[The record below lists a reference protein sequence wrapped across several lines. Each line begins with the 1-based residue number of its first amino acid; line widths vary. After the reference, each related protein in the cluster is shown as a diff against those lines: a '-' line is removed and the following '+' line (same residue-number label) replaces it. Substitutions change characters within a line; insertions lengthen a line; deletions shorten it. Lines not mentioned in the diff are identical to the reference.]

1 MLIIGI
7 TGTLGAGKGTIVD
20 YLVQEKGFVH
30 FSVRGYITEEI
41 IRQELPVNRDSM
53 VTVANKLR
61 ADHSPSYI
69 IDRLYDQ
76 ALLTG
81 KNCIIESI
89 RTPGEVQSLREKGN
103 FVLFAVDADPVLRYD
118 RIVMRN
124 SETDRISYKI
134 FIENEEQPSDEP
146 EELDLAGR
154 QRPVGG
160 EHEKDEVGP
169 RDEALR
175 DRSLAGDDGVGA
187 RGVDDGDGPQE
198 RGRASWLASTS
209 SRS

>member
-30 FSVRGYITEEI
+30 FSVRGFITEEI
-41 IRQELPVNRDSM
+41 NRQGLPVNRDSM

-69 IDRLYDQ
+69 IDQLYEQ

-89 RTPGEVQSLREKGN
+89 RTSGEVHSLREKGN
-103 FVLFAVDADPVLRYD
+103 FLLFAVDADPMLRYD

-124 SETDRISYKI
+124 SETDRISYST
-134 FIENEEQPSDEP
+134 FVENEEREMQSTDPAKQNISKCIEQADFIFYNNSTVADLYTRLES
-146 EELDLAGR
+146 ELAQLNF
-154 QRPVGG
+154 
-160 EHEKDEVGP
+160 
-169 RDEALR
+169 
-175 DRSLAGDDGVGA
+175 
-187 RGVDDGDGPQE
+187 
-198 RGRASWLASTS
+198 
-209 SRS
+209 

>member
-1 MLIIGI
+1 MIIIGI

-30 FSVRGYITEEI
+30 FSVRGFITEEI
-41 IRQELPVNRDSM
+41 NRQGLPVNRDSM

-69 IDRLYDQ
+69 IDQLYEQ

-89 RTPGEVQSLREKGN
+89 RTPGEVDSLREKGN
-103 FVLFAVDADPVLRYD
+103 FLLFAVDADPLLRYD

-124 SETDRISYKI
+124 SETDRISYKT
-134 FIENEEQPSDEP
+134 FISNEEREMQSNDPAKQNIGKCIEQADFIFYNNSSVEKLFEQV
-146 EELDLAGR
+146 EETLKDLN
-154 QRPVGG
+154 
-160 EHEKDEVGP
+160 
-169 RDEALR
+169 L
-175 DRSLAGDDGVGA
+175 
-187 RGVDDGDGPQE
+187 
-198 RGRASWLASTS
+198 
-209 SRS
+209 